1 MMKENWTYKK
11 FEECLVKAPK
21 LKQVQTSEYNA
32 GTKYPI
38 VSQEEKLVSGY
49 CDNDSLLYKIEKPVV
64 VFGDHTRVLKYIDFD
79 FVVGADGVKILIP
92 QNFLDAKFLL
102 YYLQW
107 YQVPSLGYSRHYKL
121 LKEITIPVPP
131 LSQQQSI
138 VAELDNIN
146 NLINIKKAQ
155 LDEYDKL
162 AQSIFYEMFGDP
174 IDNPKKWEVKKLG
187 DEFDVSSGGTPS
199 TKNPEYWDGGDISWI
214 GSNMCQNKVI
224 TNNDGKFITQKGLEH
239 SNAKLY
245 SKGTVLV
252 ALVGATIGK
261 VALLQIE
268 TTTNQN
274 IAGINVSANKQYVPF
289 FVFYVI
295 QSLYCLFEN
304 VGEGKFK
311 MANLSFVRSLPII
324 NPPLSFAEKIEAIE
338 HQKELVKQSLNEV
351 KTLFDSRMDYYF
363 N

>member
-1 MMKENWTYKK
+1 M
-11 FEECLVKAPK
+11 EE
-21 LKQVQTSEYNA
+21 
-32 GTKYPI
+32 
-38 VSQEEKLVSGY
+38 QE
-49 CDNDSLLYKIEKPVV
+49 
-64 VFGDHTRVLKYIDFD
+64 R
-79 FVVGADGVKILIP
+79 
-92 QNFLDAKFLL
+92 
-102 YYLQW
+102 
-107 YQVPSLGYSRHYKL
+107 
-121 LKEITIPVPP
+121 
-131 LSQQQSI
+131 I
-138 VAELDNIN
+138 VAEL
-146 NLINIKKAQ
+146 NLLQSVIDKKKAQ

-162 AQSIFYEMFGDP
+162 AQSIFYDMFGDP

-324 NPPLSFAEKIEAIE
+324 NPPLSLQQSFAEKIEAIE
-338 HQKELVKQSLNEV
+338 HQKELVKQSLSEV